1 MSQAKIDRAVE
12 IMKANKLHFHKN
24 FPKIYGIGF
33 NDDAMEYLFDDIL
46 QEIERILIAGVN
58 CGFSANMKKCLLELT
73 TIAQK
78 TCSDGFVKIKIDGL
92 YTKKNSCL
100 AALAMPEGA
109 GSADLRD
116 SFKAYVTTACE
127 GMEVLKNDS
136 VSRTRTELGYEAS
149 CEKLLEDIK
158 KATDNI
164 IDFSSPEAV
173 EKYNV
178 AVTKLRAWRTSVAR
192 SGGFY
197 DSATVSPLRDVL
209 RETKAWGELCRT
221 PAKKA
226 DAADILPLP
235 EDDLTRVI
243 ESESTR
249 QSVEMFFRRC
259 DDYVYAVYEMSNTG
273 VAERVRSLRAELAEA
288 RGEMQKVENDRNRGR
303 ISQNDYEYYMK
314 RIQND
319 IDMMEFDL
327 SRIQLDDYSRRELQL
342 RREMISRIEQPIRSS
357 YNHVKSNRIH
367 VHNLFANMDFS
378 RIIALLNNNVGASE
392 MEEGIA
398 DIQNTLVARGFIDR
412 QGNVLLENI
421 KFRLGAEY
429 DSAWNRD

>member
-12 IMKANKLHFHKN
+12 IMRANKILFHKN
-24 FPKIYGIGF
+24 FSKIFGIGF
-33 NDDAMEYLFDDIL
+33 NDDALEYLCNDIL
-46 QEIERILIAGVN
+46 EEIDKILVAGVN
-58 CGFSANMKKCLLELT
+58 HGFSVNMKKTLLELT

-92 YTKKNSCL
+92 YNKKNSCL
-100 AALAMPEGA
+100 NSLVLPPDDGE
-109 GSADLRD
+109 DLREKV
-116 SFKAYVTTACE
+116 KAYIATSRE

-136 VSRTRTELGYEAS
+136 FNRSRAEIGYETS
-149 CEKLLEDIK
+149 CEKLLDDIAK
-158 KATDNI
+158 TADMV
-164 IDFSSPEAV
+164 IDFSSPEAA
-173 EKYNV
+173 EKYNTII
-178 AVTKLRAWRTSVAR
+178 TKLRAWRTSVAR

-197 DSATVSPLRDVL
+197 DANALSPLRDVL
-209 RETKAWGELCRT
+209 KEAKAWCALCRT
-221 PAKKA
+221 PHKRA
-226 DAADILPLP
+226 DEQDIFPIP

-243 ESESTR
+243 ESEITR

-273 VAERVRSLRAELAEA
+273 VAERVREVRASIADAKSEL
-288 RGEMQKVENDRNRGR
+288 QKIENDRNRSR
-303 ISQNDYEYYMK
+303 ITQNDYEYYSK

-327 SRIQLDDYSRRELQL
+327 SRIQLDDVSRMELQR
-342 RREMISRIEQPIRSS
+342 RREMISRIEQPIRTS

-367 VHNLFANMDFS
+367 IHSLFSSMDFS
-378 RIIALLNNNVGASE
+378 RIIALLNNNLGASE

-412 QGNVLLENI
+412 QGNVLLDNI
-421 KFRLGAEY
+421 RFKLGAEY
-429 DSAWNRD
+429 DSAWKK

>member
-12 IMKANKLHFHKN
+12 IMRSNKLHFHKN

-46 QEIERILIAGVN
+46 AEIEKILIAGVN
-58 CGFSANMKKCLLELT
+58 CGFSANMKKSLLELT

-78 TCSDGFVKIKIDGL
+78 TCSDGFSKVKIDGL
-92 YTKKNSCL
+92 YTKKNACL
-100 AALAMPEGA
+100 AALVLPETNA
-109 GSADLRD
+109 SDLRD
-116 SFKAYVTTACE
+116 RFKAYVAE
-127 GMEVLKNDS
+127 ARDGMEVLKNDS
-136 VSRTRTELGYEAS
+136 VSRTRAELGYEAS
-149 CEKLLEDIK
+149 CEKLLDDIK
-158 KATDNI
+158 KAADGV
-164 IDFSSPEAV
+164 IDFCSPEAV
-173 EKYNV
+173 EKYNC
-178 AVTKLRAWRTSVAR
+178 AVTKLRAWRKSVAI

-197 DSATVSPLRDVL
+197 DSNTVSPLRDVL
-209 RETKAWGELCRT
+209 RETKAWSELCRT

-226 DAADILPLP
+226 DEADILPMP
-235 EDDLTRVI
+235 EDELTHVI
-243 ESESTR
+243 ESEATR

-273 VAERVRSLRAELAEA
+273 VAEKVRSLRTSIADARSEL
-288 RGEMQKVENDRNRGR
+288 QKVENDRNRGR
-303 ISQNDYEYYMK
+303 ITQPDYEYYAK

-357 YNHVKSNRIH
+357 YNHVKNNRIH
-367 VHNLFANMDFS
+367 VHNLFASMDFS

-392 MEEGIA
+392 MEAGIA

-421 KFRLGAEY
+421 KFKLGAEY
-429 DSAWNRD
+429 DSAWNRN